1 MPPSAAP
8 KAAPEAFV
16 TMQAM
21 PGIARALVAL
31 AGVALLSSCALTK
44 FEAPQL
50 SVTNVTVTGGDL
62 WQQHLSVRV
71 HVVNPN
77 ERALPVE
84 RIVYT
89 LEIEGQECATGESA
103 AAFVVPPL
111 GEADFD
117 MSVTTN
123 LAATALKVFGK
134 GGQVKSLDYRLKGK
148 VSLSEGFLRSIP
160 FDQSGTFKLQ

>member
-1 MPPSAAP
+1 MH
-8 KAAPEAFV
+8 
-16 TMQAM
+16 AM
-21 PGIARALVAL
+21 PGIGRALVAL
-31 AGVALLSSCALTK
+31 AGAMLLGSCALTK

-50 SVTNVTVTGGDL
+50 SVTNVTVLGGDL
-62 WQQHLSVRV
+62 WQQHLTVRL

-77 ERALPVE
+77 ERSLPVE

-89 LEIEGQECATGESA
+89 LEVEGQEAATGESA

-111 GEADFD
+111 GQADFD
-117 MSVTTN
+117 MNVTTN
-123 LAATALKVFGK
+123 LAATALKVLGK
-134 GGQVKSLDYRLKGK
+134 GTQAKSLDYRLRGK

>member
-1 MPPSAAP
+1 
-8 KAAPEAFV
+8 
-16 TMQAM
+16 M
-21 PGIARALVAL
+21 PGILRALVAL
-31 AGVALLSSCALTK
+31 AVVLLGGCALTK

-62 WQQHLSVRV
+62 WQQHLTVHV

-84 RIVYT
+84 RIVYR
-89 LEIEGQECATGESA
+89 LEVEGQECATGESA
-103 AAFVVPPL
+103 SAFVVPPL
-111 GEADFD
+111 GQADFD
-117 MSVTTN
+117 MNVNTN
-123 LAATALKVFGK
+123 LAATALKVLGK
-134 GGQVKSLDYRLKGK
+134 GTPVKSLDYRLRGK